1 MRRRVPEEGDQM
13 CILPTFSVVE
23 VSVTQEAARG
33 RPVQVNSKT
42 GPEDWVVHNCGT
54 LAPGL

>member
-1 MRRRVPEEGDQM
+1 M
-13 CILPTFSVVE
+13 CVLPTFSVVE

-42 GPEDWVVHNCGT
+42 GPEDWVVHNYGP